1 MLSTASRVFL
11 LGGVLFAMGVV
22 LIFLALDRGRG
33 ALLWMGLA
41 ALMLSV
47 ASLAAG
53 SWLTRKKTSL
63 VDRRREQ
70 QLWRSGPLGRRWLES
85 RNRMR

>member
-11 LGGVLFAMGVV
+11 LGGVLFVMGVV
-22 LIFLALDRGRG
+22 LIFLAVDRGRG
-33 ALLWMGLA
+33 TLLWMGLA
-41 ALMLSV
+41 ALILSV

-70 QLWRSGPLGRRWLES
+70 QLWRSGPLGRRWLEN